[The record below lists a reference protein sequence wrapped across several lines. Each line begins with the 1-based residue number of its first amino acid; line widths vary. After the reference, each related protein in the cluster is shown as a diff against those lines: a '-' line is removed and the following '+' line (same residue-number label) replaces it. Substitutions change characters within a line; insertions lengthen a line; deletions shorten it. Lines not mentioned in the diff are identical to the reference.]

1 MPCGGRPA
9 SGDEQTCY
17 GARVTADPAPASE
30 PKGRIIPF
38 RPRRPAPQ
46 PEAPPSSGAVD
57 DLSQYE
63 RSGEEDDY
71 RHRMLMNGAALLVV
85 LVLAVAG
92 IWIANTMAE
101 MRKNQD
107 CVLSGRR
114 GCTPVTVA
122 PAPRE

>member
-1 MPCGGRPA
+1 MPCAAGTALGRR
-9 SGDEQTCY
+9 QTCY
-17 GARVTADPAPASE
+17 DPDVTADPSPGSE

-38 RPRRPAPQ
+38 RPRRPVPE
-46 PEAPPSSGAVD
+46 PEAPPSGPVD

-85 LVLAVAG
+85 LVLAVVG

>member
-1 MPCGGRPA
+1 MPRAGRPA
-9 SGDEQTCY
+9 SGRGQTCY
-17 GARVTADPAPASE
+17 DPNVTADPSPASE

-46 PEAPPSSGAVD
+46 PEAPPPSGPVE

-85 LVLAVAG
+85 LVLAVVG